1 MIIYSMQD
9 LHKETITHFNIK
21 LSRQKMAT
29 GKGRMASGFYS
40 AIS

>member
-1 MIIYSMQD
+1 MQD
-9 LHKETITHFNIK
+9 LHKETKHILILNFQDK
-21 LSRQKMAT
+21 KMAT